1 MKHLTKGLATAS
13 LAGLLAAC
21 SSQPEAPEPEPW
33 IAQEE
38 AFSLQGISLPLDH
51 QIQRYVAMRWGN
63 WGRGGAAKLQPAYV
77 HVLLGEDDPQGSL
90 PITYERALELRGK
103 MDDQADLMEILNQ
116 QAQQAHVGRQVDQAS
131 ALKMLMEKVS
141 VPQEAVG
148 LTAGAY
154 ATEQPSAEAIA
165 ASGQQHARSL
175 ESEIDA
181 AKSNAL
187 QVSRERETQQYGAT
201 LEDMQDQYSELSTSQ
216 GLNRIAM
223 ACAGHHELLKPEG
236 QRFVGDYL
244 ASMLATP
251 EKLENL
257 SPQRCPGIYVDAAR
271 LNELASDMCQ
281 DGSTKTDSGEHYLNV
296 LMRWQGLSTQDLSE
310 SARNCLSPE

>member
-1 MKHLTKGLATAS
+1 MKLLTKGLTMAS
-13 LAGLLAAC
+13 LTGLLAAC
-21 SSQPEAPEPEPW
+21 SSQPAEPEVEPW
-33 IAQEE
+33 VAQEE

-90 PITYERALELRGK
+90 PITYERAMELRGK
-103 MDDQADLMEILNQ
+103 MDDQADMMEILNQ

-131 ALKMLMEKVS
+131 ALKTLMAKVS
-141 VPQEAVG
+141 VPQGAVG
-148 LTAGAY
+148 LTAGVY
-154 ATEQPSAEAIA
+154 ATEQPSAAAIA
-165 ASGQQHARSL
+165 ESGKQHAQGL
-175 ESEIDA
+175 EGEIEA

-187 QVSRERETQQYGAT
+187 QASRERETQQYGAT
-201 LEDMQDQYSELSTSQ
+201 LEEMQDQYSDLSTSQ
-216 GLNRIAM
+216 GLSRIAM
-223 ACAGHHELLKPEG
+223 ACAGHHELLKAEG

-257 SPQRCPGIYVDAAR
+257 SPERCPGIYVDAAR
-271 LNELASDMCQ
+271 VSELASDMCK
-281 DGSTKTDSGEHYLNV
+281 DGSTKTESGEHYLTV
-296 LMRWQGLSTQDLSE
+296 LMRWQGLSTQDLSD
-310 SARNCLSPE
+310 SARNCLSPM